1 MHRECNIKW
10 NLSIYKA
17 NSIVVFYLF
26 ILTQSP
32 IDLSDGNNAKKRNTD
47 PSIEIQ
53 YDNVLRWDHTI
64 VAMHQFYRI
73 FIVLNR
79 GPQYRNYANQI
90 LCSQTIALSYIKLVG
105 VNWRE
110 TV

>member
-32 IDLSDGNNAKKRNTD
+32 IDLSEGSNAKKRNTD
-47 PSIEIQ
+47 PSIEIH
-53 YDNVLRWDHTI
+53 YNNV
-64 VAMHQFYRI
+64 
-73 FIVLNR
+73 
-79 GPQYRNYANQI
+79 
-90 LCSQTIALSYIKLVG
+90 
-105 VNWRE
+105 
-110 TV
+110 